1 MVSAVPTSDLN
12 LDLCAQEPIHL
23 GLFDGAGSIQPH
35 GMLLVVDP
43 NSRQI
48 VQASAN
54 ASALLGKDRGAAVLG
69 LPLRQAIGD
78 SAERQITA
86 WLSHPDSNYLRT
98 LEINGQRLQV
108 LGHQTAQGV
117 ILEFE
122 QPPASE
128 GETLEAHYPRI
139 GRFIEGVPAYGNVAD
154 LCNAAAREF
163 RQISGFNRVLIYCF
177 DTQWNGEVLAE
188 DGDGVLPSYLGMRFP
203 ASDIPAQARELYRLN
218 RLRIIPDANYQPVPL
233 EPAVHPHDGKPL
245 DLSFAALRSVSPV
258 HLQYMRNMGTL
269 ASMSISVL
277 MDGKLWGLV
286 SCHNATP
293 RRVNAQARTACDLL
307 GKVLSQHIGSRQRG
321 AYAARRVELKRVES
335 ELLTKIAASESF
347 QSGLAENASTW
358 LALTGATGAAVLH
371 DDAVSTA
378 GVTPPAARLRMLTE
392 TLQAQ
397 GAETF
402 VTDSLALEWPEF
414 ADLAAVA
421 SGVLAISI
429 SQLHP
434 SYIFWFRPEVQRTVL
449 WAGDPRKPG
458 EVVHDRLHPR
468 TSFAS
473 WKEQVKDRAL
483 PWSQAEIDSA
493 LDFRTAIINFVLRR
507 AEERAELTSQ
517 LQRSNKELESFSYSV
532 SHDLRAPFRH
542 IVGYTQLLRERE
554 HSLSEQSRHYLD
566 SINEAAA
573 SAGQL
578 VDDLLSFSQLGRA
591 TLAVSPVDVHKLV
604 REIIRSVEPDVRGR
618 QIEWRVQPL
627 PATTGDAG
635 LLRQALY
642 NLVDNALK
650 YSRDRSPAIIEIS
663 GELTR
668 TECIY
673 TVRDN
678 GVGFDMAYVHKLFGV
693 FQRLHRMEEFA
704 GTGIGLALTR
714 RIIERHGGW
723 IEARGVP
730 DEGAEFRFALPRRG
744 DRADG

>member
-12 LDLCAQEPIHL
+12 LDLCAQEPIRIPR
-23 GLFDGAGSIQPH
+23 SIQPH
-35 GMLLVVDP
+35 GMLVVVDP
-43 NSRQI
+43 DSRQI

-54 ASALLGKDRGAAVLG
+54 ATALSNDRRSALLGLS
-69 LPLRQAIGD
+69 LRQAIGD
-78 SAERQITA
+78 AAERQITA
-86 WLSHPDSNYLRT
+86 WLRNPDSTYLRT
-98 LEINGQRLQV
+98 LEIHGERLQV
-108 LGHQTAQGV
+108 LGHQTPQGV

-128 GETLEAHYPRI
+128 GETLEAYYPRI
-139 GRFIEGVPAYGNVAD
+139 GRFMEDVPAFDDLAD

-163 RQISGFNRVLIYCF
+163 RQISGFNRVLIYRF
-177 DTQWNGEVLAE
+177 DAEWNGEVLAE
-188 DGDGVLPSYLGMRFP
+188 DGDGVLPSYLGLRFP

-218 RLRIIPDANYQPVPL
+218 RLRIIPDANYQSVPL
-233 EPAVHPHDGKPL
+233 EPALHPRDGQPL
-245 DLSFAALRSVSPV
+245 DLSYAALRSVSPV
-258 HLQYMRNMGTL
+258 HLEYMRNMGTL
-269 ASMSISVL
+269 ASMSISIL

-307 GKVLSQHIGSRQRG
+307 GKVLSQHIGGRQRG
-321 AYAARRVELKRVES
+321 AYAAERIELKRIES
-335 ELLTKIAASESF
+335 DLLTRIASSESF
-347 QSGLAENASTW
+347 QSGLAENSSTW
-358 LALTGATGAAVLH
+358 LALTRATGAAVLH
-371 DDAVSTA
+371 DEAIFTV

-392 TLQAQ
+392 KLQAQ
-397 GAETF
+397 AADSF
-402 VTDSLALEWPEF
+402 VTDSLGLEWPEF
-414 ADLAAVA
+414 ADLGEVA

-434 SYIFWFRPEVQRTVL
+434 SYIVWFRPEVERTLL
-449 WAGDPRKPG
+449 WAGDPRKP
-458 EVVHDRLHPR
+458 VDVAHDRLHPR
-468 TSFAS
+468 NSFAS
-473 WKEQVKDRAL
+473 WKEQVKHRAP

-493 LDFRTAIINFVLRR
+493 LDFRAAIINFVLRR
-507 AEERAELTSQ
+507 AEERAELTNQ

-554 HSLSEQSRHYLD
+554 RSLSDQSRHYLD

-578 VDDLLSFSQLGRA
+578 VDDLLSFSQLGRTA
-591 TLAVSPVDVHKLV
+591 LAVSPVDMHKLLQ
-604 REIIRSVEPDVRGR
+604 EIIRSVEPDIRAR
-618 QIEWRVQPL
+618 QVEWRVQPL
-627 PATTGDAG
+627 PPTIGDAG

-642 NLVDNALK
+642 NLIDNALK
-650 YSRDRSPAIIEIS
+650 YTRDRSPAIVEIH

-673 TVRDN
+673 IVRDN

-693 FQRLHRMEEFA
+693 FQRLHRMEEFV

-723 IEARGVP
+723 IEARGVV

-744 DRADG
+744 DSADG